1 MVGCKKP
8 QVRLL
13 PSHKTNNKDVKIMN
27 RIETLIGEAILQDA
41 QPLEIEGVGTLQVA
55 HPSVATLI
63 EASKSIGDLPVLPS
77 IRGQEDTALA
87 YVMAHARDCAVLG
100 DVAAVLILGKKGIN
114 RRIKKALP
122 AKSWKNNRFFNL
134 FRRKVSLREVLA
146 NVLLEDY
153 TPKQLQNIITS
164 CLGMQEIGFF
174 LNITISL
181 NEANLLR
188 QTTSATTASGQ

>member
-1 MVGCKKP
+1 
-8 QVRLL
+8 
-13 PSHKTNNKDVKIMN
+13 MN

-77 IRGQEDTALA
+77 IRGHEDTALA

-122 AKSWKNNRFFNL
+122 AKSWKNNRLFNFF
-134 FRRKVSLREVLA
+134 RSKVSLRKVLA

-188 QTTSATTASGQ
+188 QTTSVTTASGQ

>member
-1 MVGCKKP
+1 
-8 QVRLL
+8 
-13 PSHKTNNKDVKIMN
+13 MN

-77 IRGQEDTALA
+77 IRGQEDKALT
-87 YVMAHARDCAVLG
+87 YVLAHARDCSVLG

-114 RRIKKALP
+114 RRIKRP
-122 AKSWKNNRFFNL
+122 FSTKSWKNNRVFRL
-134 FRRKVSLREVLA
+134 FRRKVSLRKVLA
-146 NVLLEDY
+146 DALLEDF
-153 TPKQLQNIITS
+153 TPKQLQTIVTS

-181 NEANLLR
+181 NDANLLR
-188 QTTSATTASGQ
+188 QTKNETTASGQ